1 MVDSSSLR
9 ARVRGFDWARVKSN
23 LDAHG
28 YARLPGLLSSQEC
41 QELRDLYEERSRFRS
56 FVDLGAKGYG
66 DRGDY
71 RYFAYPLPSLVR
83 SLRTH
88 FYRPLAEIANSWQ
101 AAFGRPERFPPSLRQ
116 YLKICHEAGQ
126 DRPTPLLLRYQ
137 TGGFNCLHQDVY
149 GSLSFPL
156 QVAALISRPRSA
168 SSGGEFLLTE
178 HQARKQTREE
188 ALSLRMG
195 EAIIFPNRLRPVS
208 SHRGITTSMVRHGVS
223 RVLSGQRM
231 TLGLIFHDAE

>member
-1 MVDSSSLR
+1 MVDSSALR
-9 ARVRGFDWARVKSN
+9 ARVRGFDWVQVKSN

-28 YARLPGLLSSQEC
+28 YARLPGLLRSQEC
-41 QELRDLYEERSRFRS
+41 QELQDLYEERGRFRS

-71 RYFAYPLPSLVR
+71 RYFNYPLPSLVR

-101 AAFGRPERFPPSLRQ
+101 AAFGRPERFPPSLRE
-116 YLKICHEAGQ
+116 YLKICHEVGQ
-126 DRPTPLLLRYQ
+126 NRPTPLLLRYQ

-156 QVAALISRPRSA
+156 QVAALISKPRSA

-178 HQARKQTREE
+178 HQARKQTRGE
-188 ALSLRMG
+188 ALSLGMG
-195 EAIIFPNRLRPVS
+195 EGVIFPNRTRPVAS
-208 SHRGITTSMVRHGVS
+208 RRGITTSTVRHGVS